1 MTDTYRIAM
10 FGHKSIPSREG
21 GIEVVVQELAAR
33 MVRNGHQVTCL
44 NRAGDHR
51 AFQDKPD
58 QVIDKTYKGRKIIKV
73 PTINKAGL
81 AAASSSF
88 FAAFM
93 TAFGP
98 YDIVHIHAEG
108 PAAFCWLPRLFG
120 KKVVVTIHGLDWQR
134 DKWHGF
140 ARRYIHFG
148 EKMAARYADAMIVLS
163 RSMKQYFKDT
173 YGRPSVLI
181 PNGVAPSDPVETDM
195 ITRTHGLDRDG
206 YILYLGRIVPEKRAD
221 MLVRAYRS
229 VKTDKKLVIAGPISD
244 KDEYHQKVIKLA
256 AEDPRIIF
264 PGFVNGRLQQELY
277 SNAYLYV
284 LPSKLEGMPLSL
296 LEAMGYGSAC
306 VTSDIPECREVIGS
320 KGYFVDPDDEK
331 QLGETLQFLIDQ
343 PDLVEENRRQ
353 IREIFSRK
361 SNWDQIT
368 LKTQKLYEILMKK
381 KRGRKHAL

>member
-1 MTDTYRIAM
+1 MRNAYRIAM
-10 FGHKSIPSREG
+10 YGHKSIPSREG

-33 MVRNGHQVTCL
+33 LVRNGYQVTCM

-51 AFQDKPD
+51 AYQDKPD
-58 QVIDKTYKGRKIIKV
+58 QVISKTYKGIKLITV

-88 FAAFM
+88 FAAFR
-93 TAFGP
+93 AALGP

-148 EKMAARYADAMIVLS
+148 EKMAVRYADAMIVLS
-163 RSMKQYFKDT
+163 RSMKQYFHET
-173 YGRPSVLI
+173 YGRPSILI
-181 PNGVAPSDPVETDM
+181 PNGVAPSDPVEAKM
-195 ITRTHGLDRDG
+195 ITRIHGLARDG
-206 YILYLGRIVPEKRAD
+206 YLLYLGRIVPEKRAD
-221 MLVRAYRS
+221 LLVRAYRS

-244 KDEYHQKVIKLA
+244 KDEYHQKVMKLA

-264 PGFVNGRLQQELY
+264 AGFVNGRLQQELY

-296 LEAMGYGSAC
+296 LEAMSYGSAC
-306 VTSDIPECREVIGS
+306 VTSDIPECREVIGPE
-320 KGYFVDPDDEK
+320 GHFVDPDDEK
-331 QLGETLQFLIDQ
+331 QLAETLQGLIDHPAQ
-343 PDLVEENRRQ
+343 VEENRSR

-361 SNWDQIT
+361 SSWDQVT
-368 LKTQKLYEILMKK
+368 LQTQKLYGRLMKK
-381 KRGRKHAL
+381 KRGKKHAV